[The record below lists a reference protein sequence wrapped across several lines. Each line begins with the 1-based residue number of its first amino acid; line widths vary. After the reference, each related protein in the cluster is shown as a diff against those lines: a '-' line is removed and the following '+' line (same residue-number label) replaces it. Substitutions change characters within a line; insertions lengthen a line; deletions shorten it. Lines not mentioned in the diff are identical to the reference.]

1 MSTLTGNKPQ
11 EPLVPNQ
18 SSVPKPIK
26 PWKATPKQLLPDV
39 FGAVGAV
46 IASLVVVAITPLAG
60 ALGWVAT
67 FIVFSIVIASSISW
81 IRQDRKA
88 AANSVSTIIIYFL
101 AAFVLIPV
109 VSIIFEIIRKG
120 APGLSFGIFFNDM
133 SVTSSDAPLNEGG
146 LLHAL
151 VGSLYV
157 VALATI
163 VSIPIGLLTALYL
176 TEVNGKAAGIVRF
189 FIQAMSGVPSIVAGL
204 FIYAVWMI
212 SFGGTYT
219 TAAGSMALA
228 ILMIPTVART
238 AEEVL
243 KLIPTDL
250 REAGLALGAT
260 QWKTVALVVI
270 PAARSG
276 LITAVILGVAR
287 VAGETAPLLL
297 TIGGNDAMNW
307 NPLSGNNS
315 AIPYYIWK
323 NFLIG
328 TETAISRAWTG
339 IFVLMIVVMAFFA
352 LTRIL
357 GNKKG

>member
-1 MSTLTGNKPQ
+1 MSILFDSKSQ
-11 EPLVPNQ
+11 EPIVP
-18 SSVPKPIK
+18 SKLGTPKPLK
-26 PWKATPKQLLPDV
+26 PWKATPKQLLPDL
-39 FGAVGAV
+39 FGAIGAV
-46 IASLVVVAITPLAG
+46 LASLIVVAISPMAG
-60 ALGWVAT
+60 ALGW
-67 FIVFSIVIASSISW
+67 IVIFLMFSIVIASSISW

-88 AANSVSTIIIYFL
+88 AANSVSTIVIYFL
-101 AAFVLIPV
+101 AAFVLLPV
-109 VSIIFEIIRKG
+109 ISIIFEIIRKG
-120 APGLSFGIFFNDM
+120 APGLSIGLFFDDM
-133 SVTSSDAPLNEGG
+133 SVTSSDAPINEGG

-176 TEVNGKAAGIVRF
+176 TEVNGKAAGVVRF
-189 FIQAMSGVPSIVAGL
+189 FVQAMSGVPSIVAGL

-219 TAAGSMALA
+219 TVAGSMALA

-270 PAARSG
+270 PAAKSG

-315 AIPYYIWK
+315 ALPFYIFK
-323 NFLIG
+323 NFTIG
-328 TETAISRAWTG
+328 TETAITRAWTG
-339 IFVLMIVVMAFFA
+339 IFVLMIVVMIFFT

-357 GNKKG
+357 GNRKG

>member
-1 MSTLTGNKPQ
+1 MSTLIGDMPQ
-11 EPLVPNQ
+11 QPMADG
-18 SSVPKPIK
+18 STIPKPIK
-26 PWKATPKQLLPDV
+26 PWKPTPKQLLPDLL
-39 FGAVGAV
+39 GAITAV
-46 IASLVVVAITPLAG
+46 VASLIVVAITPLAG
-60 ALGWVAT
+60 GLGLIAT
-67 FIVFSIVIASSISW
+67 FFSVSIVVASTISW

-88 AANSVSTIIIYFL
+88 AANSVSTIVIYFL
-101 AAFVLIPV
+101 AAFVLLPV

-120 APGLSFGIFFNDM
+120 APGLSLGIFFSDM

-157 VALATI
+157 VALATV

-176 TEVNGKAAGIVRF
+176 TEVNGKAAGVVRF
-189 FIQAMSGVPSIVAGL
+189 FVQAMSGVPSIVAGL

-307 NPLSGNNS
+307 NPFSGNNS
-315 AIPYYIWK
+315 ALPFYIWK
-323 NFLIG
+323 NFGLG
-328 TETAISRAWTG
+328 TETAIARAWTG
-339 IFVLMIVVMAFFA
+339 IFVLMVVVMIFFT

-357 GNKKG
+357 GNKKR

>member
-1 MSTLTGNKPQ
+1 MSDNKPQ
-11 EPLVPNQ
+11 DPMVPNELP
-18 SSVPKPIK
+18 VPKPIK
-26 PWKATPKQLLPDV
+26 PWKATPKQLLPDLL
-39 FGAVGAV
+39 GALGAV
-46 IASLVVVAITPLAG
+46 IVTLAVVGFSPMAG
-60 ALGWVAT
+60 ILGFILT
-67 FIVFSIVIASSISW
+67 FIVISIITAASISG

-88 AANSVSTIIIYFL
+88 AANSVSTLVIYFL
-101 AAFVLIPV
+101 AAFVLLPV
-109 VSIIFEIIRKG
+109 ASVIFEIIWKG
-120 APGLSFGIFFNDM
+120 APGLSFGIFSDDM
-133 SVTSSDAPLNEGG
+133 SVTASDAPINEGG

-163 VSIPIGLLTALYL
+163 VSIPIGILTALYL
-176 TEVNGKAAGIVRF
+176 TEVKGKAAGTVRF
-189 FIQAMSGVPSIVAGL
+189 FVQAMSGVPSIVAGL

-212 SFGGTYT
+212 TLGGTYT
-219 TAAGSMALA
+219 TAAGALALA
-228 ILMIPTVART
+228 ILMVPTVART

-276 LITAVILGVAR
+276 LITAVILGTSR

-297 TIGGNDAMNW
+297 TLGGNDAMNW
-307 NPLSGNNS
+307 NPFSGNNS
-315 AIPYYIWK
+315 ALPFYVWK
-323 NFLIG
+323 NFGAGSELG
-328 TETAISRAWTG
+328 ADRAWTG
-339 IFVLMIVVMAFFA
+339 IFVLMVVVMIFFTIA
-352 LTRIL
+352 RVL

>member
-1 MSTLTGNKPQ
+1 MSTLIGNKPLQ
-11 EPLVPNQ
+11 PLPDRA
-18 SSVPKPIK
+18 STPKPIK
-26 PWKATPKQLLPDV
+26 PWKATPRQLLPD
-39 FGAVGAV
+39 FLGAV
-46 IASLVVVAITPLAG
+46 IAIISSLVVVAITPLAG
-60 ALGWVAT
+60 ALGLIAT
-67 FIVFSIVIASSISW
+67 FMAISIVIATSISW

-88 AANSVSTIIIYFL
+88 AANSVSTVMIYFL
-101 AAFVLIPV
+101 AAFVLLPV
-109 VSIIFEIIRKG
+109 ISIIFEIVRKG
-120 APGLSFGIFFNDM
+120 APGLSVGIFFNDM

-151 VGSLYV
+151 IGSLYV
-157 VALATI
+157 VVLATV
-163 VSIPIGLLTALYL
+163 VSIPTGLLTALYL
-176 TEVNGKAAGIVRF
+176 TEVNGKAAGVVRF
-189 FIQAMSGVPSIVAGL
+189 FVQAMSGVPSIVAGL

-260 QWKTVALVVI
+260 QWKTVALVVL

-307 NPLSGNNS
+307 NPFSGNNS
-315 AIPYYIWK
+315 ALPFYIWK
-323 NFLIG
+323 NFGLG
-328 TETAISRAWTG
+328 TETAIARAWTG

-357 GNKKG
+357 GNKKGN

>member
-1 MSTLTGNKPQ
+1 M
-11 EPLVPNQ
+11 VPNEL
-18 SSVPKPIK
+18 SVPKPIK
-26 PWKATPKQLLPDV
+26 PWKATPKQLLPD
-39 FGAVGAV
+39 FLGAISAV
-46 IASLVVVAITPLAG
+46 IASLMVVAVSPMAG
-60 ALGWVAT
+60 ALGFILT
-67 FIVFSIVIASSISW
+67 FIVVSVVTAASISW

-88 AANSVSTIIIYFL
+88 AANSVSTIVIYLL
-101 AAFVLIPV
+101 AAFVLLPV

-120 APGLSFGIFFNDM
+120 APGLSIGMFFDDM

-163 VSIPIGLLTALYL
+163 VSIPIGILTALYL
-176 TEVNGKAAGIVRF
+176 TEVKGKAEGTVRF
-189 FIQAMSGVPSIVAGL
+189 FVQAMSGVPSIVAGL

-212 SFGGTYT
+212 TLGGTYS
-219 TAAGSMALA
+219 TAAGSLSLS

-260 QWKTVALVVI
+260 QWKTVTLVVI

-276 LITAVILGVAR
+276 LITAVILGTAR

-307 NPLSGNNS
+307 NPFSGNNS
-315 AIPYYIWK
+315 ALPFYVWK
-323 NFLIG
+323 NFGIG
-328 TETAISRAWTG
+328 TEIGADRAWAG
-339 IFVLMIVVMAFFA
+339 IFVLMIVIMVFFTLA
-352 LTRIL
+352 RVL

>member
-1 MSTLTGNKPQ
+1 MSTLIGNKPQ
-11 EPLVPNQ
+11 QPLPDGAAI
-18 SSVPKPIK
+18 PKPIK
-26 PWKATPKQLLPDV
+26 PWKPTPKQLLPDLL
-39 FGAVGAV
+39 GAITAV
-46 IASLVVVAITPLAG
+46 AASLIVVAVTPLAG
-60 ALGWVAT
+60 GLGLLAT
-67 FIVFSIVIASSISW
+67 FISISIVVASSISW

-88 AANSVSTIIIYFL
+88 AANSVSTIVIYFL
-101 AAFVLIPV
+101 AAFVLLPV
-109 VSIIFEIIRKG
+109 LSIIFEIIRKG
-120 APGLSFGIFFNDM
+120 APGLSLGIFFNDM

-157 VALATI
+157 VALATV

-176 TEVNGKAAGIVRF
+176 TEVNGKAAGVVRF
-189 FIQAMSGVPSIVAGL
+189 FVQAMSGVPSIVAGL

-297 TIGGNDAMNW
+297 TVGGNDAMNW
-307 NPLSGNNS
+307 NPFSGNNS
-315 AIPYYIWK
+315 ALPFYIWK
-323 NFLIG
+323 NFGLG
-328 TETAISRAWTG
+328 TETAIARAWTG
-339 IFVLMIVVMAFFA
+339 IFVLMVVVMIFFT

-357 GNKKG
+357 GNKKGK

>member
-1 MSTLTGNKPQ
+1 MSTLIDNKSQ
-11 EPLVPNQ
+11 EPIVP
-18 SSVPKPIK
+18 SELTTPKPLK
-26 PWKATPKQLLPDV
+26 PWKATPKQFLPDLLGAI
-39 FGAVGAV
+39 GAVV
-46 IASLVVVAITPLAG
+46 ASLIVVAISPMAG
-60 ALGWVAT
+60 ALGWIAT
-67 FIVFSIVIASSISW
+67 FVLFSIVIASSISW

-88 AANSVSTIIIYFL
+88 AANSVSTIVIYFL
-101 AAFVLIPV
+101 AAFVLLPV
-109 VSIIFEIIRKG
+109 ISIIFEIIRKG
-120 APGLSFGIFFNDM
+120 APGLSIGLFFNDM
-133 SVTSSDAPLNEGG
+133 SVTSSDAPISEGG

-157 VALATI
+157 VALATV

-176 TEVNGKAAGIVRF
+176 TEVNGKAAGVVRF
-189 FIQAMSGVPSIVAGL
+189 FVQAMSGVPSIVAGL

-219 TAAGSMALA
+219 TVAGSMALA

-270 PAARSG
+270 PAAKSG

-315 AIPYYIWK
+315 ALPFYIFK
-323 NFLIG
+323 NFTTG
-328 TETAISRAWTG
+328 TETAITRAWTG
-339 IFVLMIVVMAFFA
+339 IFVLMIVVMIFFT

>member
-1 MSTLTGNKPQ
+1 MSTVTDNKPQ
-11 EPLVPNQ
+11 GPIVPNKV
-18 SSVPKPIK
+18 SAPKAIK
-26 PWKATPKQLLPDV
+26 PWKSTPKQLLPD
-39 FGAVGAV
+39 FLGAVGAIV
-46 IASLVVVAITPLAG
+46 ASLSVVAISPIAG
-60 ALGWVAT
+60 AIGFVMT
-67 FIVFSIVIASSISW
+67 FIVISILTAASISW

-101 AAFVLIPV
+101 AAFVLVPV

-120 APGLSFGIFFNDM
+120 TPGLSIGMFFDDM
-133 SVTSSDAPLNEGG
+133 SVTASDAPLNEGG

-157 VALATI
+157 VALATV
-163 VSIPIGLLTALYL
+163 VSIPIGILTALYL
-176 TEVNGKAAGIVRF
+176 TEVKGKAAVTVRF
-189 FIQAMSGVPSIVAGL
+189 FVQAMSGVPSIVAGL

-212 SFGGTYT
+212 TLGGSYN
-219 TAAGSMALA
+219 TAAGSLALA

-276 LITAVILGVAR
+276 LITAVILGTAR

-297 TIGGNDAMNW
+297 TVGGNDAMNW
-307 NPLSGNNS
+307 NPFSGNNT
-315 AIPYYIWK
+315 ALPYYVWK
-323 NFLIG
+323 NFGLG
-328 TETAISRAWTG
+328 TETGADRAWSG
-339 IFVLMIVVMAFFA
+339 IFVLMIVVMVFFTLA
-352 LTRIL
+352 RVL
-357 GNKKG
+357 GRRKG

>member
-1 MSTLTGNKPQ
+1 LPDGASI
-11 EPLVPNQ
+11 
-18 SSVPKPIK
+18 PKPIK
-26 PWKATPKQLLPDV
+26 PWKPTPKQLLPDLL
-39 FGAVGAV
+39 GAITAV
-46 IASLVVVAITPLAG
+46 VASLIVVAVTPLAG
-60 ALGWVAT
+60 ALGLIAT
-67 FIVFSIVIASSISW
+67 FIAVSIVVASTISW

-101 AAFVLIPV
+101 AAFVLLPV

-120 APGLSFGIFFNDM
+120 APGLSLGIFFNDM

-157 VALATI
+157 VALATV

-176 TEVNGKAAGIVRF
+176 TEVNGKAAGVVRF
-189 FIQAMSGVPSIVAGL
+189 FVQAMSGVPSIVAGL

-228 ILMIPTVART
+228 ILMIPTIART

-307 NPLSGNNS
+307 NPFSGNNS
-315 AIPYYIWK
+315 ALPFYIWK
-323 NFLIG
+323 NFGLG
-328 TETAISRAWTG
+328 TETAIARAWTG
-339 IFVLMIVVMAFFA
+339 IFVLMVVVMIFFT
-352 LTRIL
+352 LTRLL

>member
-1 MSTLTGNKPQ
+1 MMVPR
-11 EPLVPNQ
+11 PL
-18 SSVPKPIK
+18 K

-39 FGAVGAV
+39 FGAIGTV
-46 IASLVVVAITPLAG
+46 IASLILVLVSPLAG
-60 ALGWVAT
+60 ILGFILT
-67 FIVFSIVIASSISW
+67 FIVLSLFIAASISW
-81 IRQDRKA
+81 IRKDRKA

-101 AAFVLIPV
+101 AAFVLLPV
-109 VSIIFEIIRKG
+109 ASIVFEIIRKG
-120 APGLSFGIFFNDM
+120 APGLSIGMFFDDM
-133 SVTSSDAPLNEGG
+133 SVTASDAPLSEGG

-176 TEVNGKAAGIVRF
+176 TEVKGKASGTVRF
-189 FIQAMSGVPSIVAGL
+189 FVQAMSGVPSIVAGL

-212 SFGGTYT
+212 SLGGSYN
-219 TAAGSMALA
+219 TAAGSLALA

-276 LITAVILGVAR
+276 LITAVILGTAR

-297 TIGGNDAMNW
+297 TVGGNDAMNW
-307 NPLSGNNS
+307 NPFSGNNS
-315 AIPYYIWK
+315 ALPFYVWK
-323 NFLIG
+323 NFGLG
-328 TETAISRAWTG
+328 TETGAERAWTG
-339 IFVLMIVVMAFFA
+339 IFVLMVVVMIFFTIA
-352 LTRIL
+352 RVL

>member
-1 MSTLTGNKPQ
+1 MSTLIGNKPQ
-11 EPLVPNQ
+11 QPMPDGE
-18 SSVPKPIK
+18 SIPKPSK
-26 PWKATPKQLLPDV
+26 PWKPTPKQLLPDL
-39 FGAVGAV
+39 FGAITAV
-46 IASLVVVAITPLAG
+46 ATSLIVVAVTPLAG
-60 ALGWVAT
+60 ALGLIAT
-67 FIVFSIVIASSISW
+67 FMAVSIVVSSLISW

-88 AANSVSTIIIYFL
+88 AANSVSTILIYFL
-101 AAFVLIPV
+101 AAFVLLPV

-120 APGLSFGIFFNDM
+120 APGLSVGIFFNDM

-157 VALATI
+157 VALATV

-189 FIQAMSGVPSIVAGL
+189 FVQAMSGVPSIVAGL

-228 ILMIPTVART
+228 ILMIPTIART

-297 TIGGNDAMNW
+297 TMGGNDAMNW
-307 NPLSGNNS
+307 NPFSGNNS
-315 AIPYYIWK
+315 ALPFYIWK
-323 NFLIG
+323 NFGLG
-328 TETAISRAWTG
+328 TETAIARAWTG
-339 IFVLMIVVMAFFA
+339 IFVLMVVVMIFFT

>member
-1 MSTLTGNKPQ
+1 MNTVTDNKAQGPGGPQ
-11 EPLVPNQ
+11 EVSP
-18 SSVPKPIK
+18 PKAIK
-26 PWKATPKQLLPDV
+26 PWKATPKQLLPDF
-39 FGAVGAV
+39 FGA
-46 IASLVVVAITPLAG
+46 ASALIVSLLVVALSPMAG
-60 ALGWVAT
+60 ALGFVLT
-67 FIVFSIVIASSISW
+67 FILISLIIAGSISW
-81 IRQDRKA
+81 IRKDRKA
-88 AANSVSTIIIYFL
+88 VANSVSTIIIYFL
-101 AAFVLIPV
+101 TAFVMLPV
-109 VSIIFEIIRKG
+109 ASIIFEIIRKG
-120 APGLSFGIFFNDM
+120 APGLSIGMFFGDM
-133 SVTSSDAPLNEGG
+133 SVTASDAPLSEGG

-157 VALATI
+157 VTLATI

-176 TEVNGKAAGIVRF
+176 TEVKGKAAGTVRF
-189 FIQAMSGVPSIVAGL
+189 FVQAMSGVPSIVAGL

-212 SFGGTYT
+212 TLGGSYNTI
-219 TAAGSMALA
+219 AGSLALA

-276 LITAVILGVAR
+276 LITAVILGTAR

-307 NPLSGNNS
+307 NPFSGNNS
-315 AIPYYIWK
+315 ALPFYVWK
-323 NFLIG
+323 NFGLG
-328 TETAISRAWTG
+328 TETGADRAWTG
-339 IFVLMIVVMAFFA
+339 IFVLMVVVMIFFTIA
-352 LTRIL
+352 RVL